1 MTSDKLASHYNRG
14 GYTPKVW
21 FGGITTEMMPVKENK
36 KSLDFWKLAVA
47 PQQGEIADSANE
59 LMRRYAQYVPGSSEC
74 SSFLISLVLECRE
87 RIRNNLISS
96 VYRDHCS
103 IEFVPSMCR
112 GLEVALC
119 RIKGLSRII
128 LSPFEHPSVL
138 ALAQWLGN
146 IINAEVCQ
154 LHFEA
159 EDYLLPPDQQEEKMI
174 KMIQNE
180 INNSCGPTAL
190 ILSVVSYSTGL
201 VIRTTKVM
209 NQLQKINDSSLYVIL
224 DGAHAA
230 GNYISKIDLDKCW
243 AYVTS
248 VHKWLLS
255 PEPCGVIITPRPINN
270 DEIPYDAWS
279 ASFPATTTNVRV
291 FTSLVSSLRA
301 IDRVGLENWK
311 AHSIRLRDYF
321 IQRMQ
326 SSLSVIG
333 YSNGMEMTSFIAVR
347 PKSGKRWKWP
357 IEELSRYLEEQSVYI
372 MMLSIDQDT
381 PWMRIAFPY
390 TLHIEQVSAL
400 CTILNNI
407 ME

>member
-1 MTSDKLASHYNRG
+1 MTSDKLVSHYSKGN
-14 GYTPKVW
+14 YTPKVW

-36 KSLDFWKLAVA
+36 KFLDFWKLAVA

-74 SSFLISLVLECRE
+74 SSFLISLVLECCE
-87 RIRNNLISS
+87 RIRTNLISS
-96 VYRDHCS
+96 VYHDYCS

-112 GLEVALC
+112 GLEVALS

-159 EDYLLPPDQQEEKMI
+159 EDYLLPLNKQEEKMI
-174 KMIQNE
+174 RMIQDE
-180 INNSCGPTAL
+180 INNGCGPTAL

-255 PEPCGVIITPRPINN
+255 PEPCGVIFTPRPISD

-311 AHSIRLRDYF
+311 AHSIRLRDHF

-326 SSLSVIG
+326 ASLSVIG

-347 PKSGKRWKWP
+347 PKSGKRWRWS
-357 IEELSRYLEEQSVYI
+357 IEELSKYLEEQSVYI
-372 MMLSIDQDT
+372 MMLSIDQET

-390 TLHIEQVSAL
+390 TLHIEQVNEL
-400 CTILNNI
+400 CTILNNVT
-407 ME
+407 E